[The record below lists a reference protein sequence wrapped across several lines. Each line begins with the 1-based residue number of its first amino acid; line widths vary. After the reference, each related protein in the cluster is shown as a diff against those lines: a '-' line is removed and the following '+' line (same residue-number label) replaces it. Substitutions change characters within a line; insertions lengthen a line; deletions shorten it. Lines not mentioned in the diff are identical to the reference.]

1 MRTLIRMMLLA
12 TLVHVGMAQPSDDER
27 MKVGLFGHAR
37 LNLHAADF
45 RQLPGVPC
53 CGPGFDGGTK
63 LGLGVGALVDLPL
76 SDRWM
81 LQVRGMYAS
90 LGGDLTVDEQRTVN
104 LFGEAVPGVFRH
116 TIDASIGAV
125 GVEALI
131 GYHPMQRLTIGIG
144 PTLLLPITTTY
155 TQTEEIVEPSVG
167 GFDFQ
172 AQQRSRTIGSGDL
185 PSTTRL
191 QLAATLQASYDI
203 PLDAAHHWFL
213 TPEIGAS
220 LAFINVVD
228 VADDASSW
236 KVHGLRG
243 GLSIKYAPFR
253 DDGPT
258 DPSYAGSLNGSIS
271 ASGLAIDGTETP
283 DITIRVEEFL
293 TTQMKPLLPYV
304 FFDEGKSDIPGRYVL
319 RAPTTTASFEEQQL
333 HQASMLET
341 YHEILNI
348 IGKRMQLNGAAALTL
363 TGCTSDQGK
372 EKGATE
378 LARQRAERVKQ
389 YLVEHW
395 KIAPERIAIE
405 ARGLPSRPSN
415 VNDTDGIIENRRV
428 EIAANDPRILD
439 PVWTTDTARTVDP
452 PGVRFRTLA
461 TAEAGLASWTVV
473 ASQDGTT
480 IKEFH
485 GNDAVPSFIDWNMQ
499 DDQRHVPRAPGELD
513 YKLVLRDAASRTV
526 EADGPSIDVEQRT
539 IQYKRKERIKDK
551 EIDRY
556 ALIGFEF
563 ADAGITPANTRL
575 LDRITS
581 KITLNATIRI
591 DGHTDRIGDADY
603 NKRLSIDRA
612 RSVADRIGTQNVSVS
627 GHGDSR
633 LLYDNDL
640 PEGRFYS
647 RTVNIVVETPMNG
660 E

>member
-27 MKVGLFGHAR
+27 MKVGVFGHAR
-37 LNLHAADF
+37 LNLHVADF

-53 CGPGFDGGTK
+53 CGPGFDGGSG
-63 LGLGVGALVDLPL
+63 LGLGIGALVDLPL
-76 SDRWM
+76 SERWM

-125 GVEALI
+125 GIEALI
-131 GYHPMQRLTIGIG
+131 GYHPVQRLTIGIG

-155 TQTEEIVEPSVG
+155 TQTEEIIEPSVG
-167 GFDFQ
+167 GFDFR

-213 TPEIGAS
+213 TPEFGAS

-228 VADDASSW
+228 FTDDASSW

-243 GLSIKYAPFR
+243 GLAVKYAPFR
-253 DDGPT
+253 DDGPS
-258 DPSYAGSLNGSIS
+258 DPSYAGALNGSIS

-283 DITIRVEEFL
+283 NITIRVEEFL

-304 FFDEGKSDIPGRYVL
+304 FFDEGRSDIPGRYVL
-319 RAPTTTASFEEQQL
+319 RAPSTTASFEEQQL

-363 TGCTSDQGK
+363 TGCTSDQGR

-415 VNDTDGIIENRRV
+415 VNDADGIIENRRV

-461 TAEAGLASWTVV
+461 TAEAGLASWSVV
-473 ASQDGTT
+473 ASQDGTA

-513 YKLVLRDAASRTV
+513 YKLVLRDAAGRTA

-563 ADAGITPANTRL
+563 ADAGITPANARL

-603 NKRLSIDRA
+603 NKRLSVDRA
-612 RSVADRIGTQNVSVS
+612 RSVANRIGTQNVSVS